1 MTARVFGV
9 SAARTVSGVT
19 QNVRGSMSQKTGL
32 APISAIASAD
42 A

>member
-1 MTARVFGV
+1 MTALVLGV

-19 QNVRGSMSQKTGL
+19 QNVSRSMSQKTGV
-32 APISAIASAD
+32 APVGGIASAL